1 MHLNVESGE
10 SGVCECVLLSRAILV
25 IRARC
30 VCAVSSCEVRGERGV
45 LVGRDRDAGVR
56 GEREEQYG
64 RPSTMCVILCVRTV
78 ICDVCERAG
87 TWCSCDY
94 PNKPKSC
101 ARDGET
107 RQP

>member
-1 MHLNVESGE
+1 MHLNVESGQ
-10 SGVCECVLLSRAILV
+10 SVGMCVNVCSCHVRFV

-78 ICDVCERAG
+78 ICDV
-87 TWCSCDY
+87 
-94 PNKPKSC
+94 
-101 ARDGET
+101 
-107 RQP
+107 

>member
-30 VCAVSSCEVRGERGV
+30 VCAVSSCEVRGERVDRGV

-56 GEREEQYG
+56 GEREMQEAQ
-64 RPSTMCVILCVRTV
+64 CV
-78 ICDVCERAG
+78 
-87 TWCSCDY
+87 
-94 PNKPKSC
+94 
-101 ARDGET
+101 
-107 RQP
+107 